1 MSRRIIHS
9 LLALALACGG
19 SETHDE
25 HEDHDEH
32 EEEHEHEG
40 DRVVR
45 IRPDAAERSGIVIAE
60 APEGGLP
67 HMVEVPAEVEL
78 DPDRTAHISPIVEGR
93 IEEVHVS
100 IGDRVEAGDVLV
112 VLRSVELGETRAA
125 MAEARAALR
134 EAEAHFAR
142 QEQLVAEGIGAQR
155 ALDEARR
162 ELESTRARIQGL
174 GQRAR
179 VYGGGGSGGRTTVRS
194 PIAGEILTRHAT
206 VGEVAPAG
214 RVLFEVADLSE
225 VWVMG
230 DVFAQDVGGIRPGA
244 SATLTL
250 RSVPGETHSGT
261 LDYVGPALDEHT
273 RTLPIRMVLA
283 NEATEQGRPLRPG
296 LFGTLHVETDTDV
309 SPSRTS
315 VPVGAVQPIDGV
327 DHVFVPGDE
336 PMEYRAVAVETGRVG
351 PARVEIVHGL
361 APGDRFVAEGA
372 FVLRSEAERESL
384 GGHGHGH

>member
-1 MSRRIIHS
+1 MSRRWT
-9 LLALALACGG
+9 LVLMLALACGG
-19 SETHDE
+19 GEHEEHHDE
-25 HEDHDEH
+25 HGEEDD
-32 EEEHEHEG
+32 HEHQER

-45 IRPDAAERSGIVIAE
+45 IRPEAAERAGIVIAE

-67 HMVEVPAEVEL
+67 HTVEVPAEVEL

-93 IEEVHVS
+93 IDEVHVS

-142 QEQLVAEGIGAQR
+142 QEQLVEEGIGAQR
-155 ALDEARR
+155 SLDEARR
-162 ELESTRARIQGL
+162 ELESTRARLRGL

-179 VYGGGGSGGRTTVRS
+179 VYGGGGSGGRTTIRS
-194 PIAGEILTRHAT
+194 PIAGEILARHAT
-206 VGEVAPAG
+206 VGEVAPPG

-244 SATLTL
+244 SASLTL
-250 RSVPGETHSGT
+250 RSIPGVTHEGT

-283 NEATEQGRPLRPG
+283 NEATEHGRPLRPG
-296 LFGTLHVETDTDV
+296 LFGTLHVETEDDV
-309 SPSRTS
+309 DASRTS

-327 DHVFVPGDE
+327 DHVFLPGDE
-336 PMEYRAVAVETGRVG
+336 PMEYRAVIVQTGRVG
-351 PARVEIVHGL
+351 AARVEIVHGL
-361 APGDRFVAEGA
+361 APGERFVAEGA
-372 FVLRSEAERESL
+372 FVLRSEVQRESL